1 MLSVAAE
8 AGAAG
13 RHVGYPSSTQ
23 LRREYRR
30 CSGDA
35 PNEDLAGRCSL
46 RPDARRESSNSA
58 EQPFQI
64 RFGPARYFEH
74 QEFRQLIAV
83 YPLDLA
89 FEPGQL
95 AFARFHH
102 QQELLRRFDFTLP
115 AVN

>member
-1 MLSVAAE
+1 MLSVTAD

-13 RHVGYPSSTQ
+13 RHVGYPSSSQ
-23 LRREYRR
+23 LRRQYRR

-35 PNEDLAGRCSL
+35 PIEDLARRCPL

-64 RFGPARYFEH
+64 SYGPARYIEH
-74 QEFRQLIAV
+74 QEFRQVIAV
-83 YPLDLA
+83 YPLDLT

-102 QQELLRRFDFTLP
+102 QQELLRRFD
-115 AVN
+115 